1 LHCVRCGYQA
11 ANEGGVYNLLPSGD
25 RAELYPGDRPDVIDF
40 CLPSHVEQLIGDW
53 YELEGV
59 FGNKYRWIGEH
70 AAARLVRVKPGRQR
84 LRIRGHASEGH
95 PVQLSASAN
104 GRKVGDWKLD
114 RPGLFLVE
122 ADLPDSE
129 EYKIDIQAGPAW
141 TVPTDDRI
149 FTVNISMIRLV
160 PPE

>member
-1 LHCVRCGYQA
+1 
-11 ANEGGVYNLLPSGD
+11 
-25 RAELYPGDRPDVIDF
+25 
-40 CLPSHVEQLIGDW
+40 
-53 YELEGV
+53 
-59 FGNKYRWIGEH
+59 
-70 AAARLVRVKPGRQR
+70 
-84 LRIRGHASEGH
+84 
-95 PVQLSASAN
+95 VQLSASAN

-122 ADLPDSE
+122 ADLPESE
-129 EYKIDIQAGPAW
+129 EYRIDIHASPTW